1 MSLVMHASSMNREHL
16 TLRSICFGLEV
27 QFMLEDVSHAV
38 GWFAMI
44 TVSLLLVRTQTRLRR
59 VEMHA
64 AALEEHVSWYK
75 RALHMAGIGVWEWNM
90 RDDEWRWSER
100 MYEIMGF
107 PSSEAPPKNEAYY
120 KRIPEADRHI
130 TYARE
135 GECVGG
141 RQSLRNEY
149 RFDTPDR
156 GIRWVRDA
164 GDAVLDD
171 EGKPTHMLGV
181 TIDITDEKASLGLLE
196 RRASTDELTGIPN
209 RAALL
214 HYMQQAVVTSS
225 AERNIAVT
233 FIDLNG
239 FKAVN
244 DNLGHEAGD
253 DLLRRVATALR
264 AALPPET
271 FVARFG
277 GDEFVCVCWTSPTET
292 RSDLKAMEQTLER
305 VFTSIMVDGLDMTV
319 GAAVGMTVSGNG
331 STAGSLIKDADG
343 AMYEAK
349 ATGRW
354 FAMRTATVPDQDN

>member
-1 MSLVMHASSMNREHL
+1 
-16 TLRSICFGLEV
+16 
-27 QFMLEDVSHAV
+27 MLEDVSHAA
-38 GWFAMI
+38 GWFAAVA
-44 TVSLLLVRTQTRLRR
+44 VSLLLFRTRTRLRDA
-59 VEMHA
+59 EMHA
-64 AALEEHVSWYK
+64 TSLEEHISWYK

-107 PSSEAPPKNEAYY
+107 PSSEPPPKNQAYY
-120 KRIPEADRHI
+120 GRIPEADRQV
-130 TYARE
+130 TLAKE
-135 GECVGG
+135 GECLGG

-149 RFDTPDR
+149 RFETLDR

-171 EGKPTHMLGV
+171 TGKPTHMLGV
-181 TIDITDEKASLGLLE
+181 TIDITDEKANLGLLE
-196 RRASTDELTGIPN
+196 QHAFTDELTGIPN
-209 RAALL
+209 RTAL
-214 HYMQQAVVTSS
+214 HHHVQKAVLTSS
-225 AERNIAVT
+225 SERNVAVA

-244 DNLGHEAGD
+244 DGLGHDAGD

-264 AALPPET
+264 SALPPET

-277 GDEFVCVCWTSPTET
+277 GDEFVCVSWTSPTQAG
-292 RSDLKAMEQTLER
+292 RDLEAMEQTLEC
-305 VFTSIMVDGLDMTV
+305 VFRGITVDGLDVRV
-319 GAAVGMTVSGNG
+319 GAAIGTAVSGSR
-331 STAGSLIKDADG
+331 STADSLIKSADR

-354 FAMRTATVPDQDN
+354 FAMHTATVLDQAN